1 MQHPGKTT
9 RMLKSYI
16 KIAWRSLRTNKLLS
30 FINIAGLAVGMAV
43 VMLIG
48 LWIWDETSYNKNFD
62 NYDHITRVMESRNGN
77 KDVGLVTQRQV
88 PMPLADELRNLYGN
102 DFQQVILSTAATEHV
117 IGLGDKKIT
126 QTGRFMEPAAAD
138 MLNLKMLAG
147 SRDALQDPLNILLSA
162 SAAKALFDGNET
174 EAINKIIRLDD
185 TANVKVAGIYAD
197 LPDNSDF
204 NDLAFLASFDLL
216 VSINGHAKNAKTQWG
231 NNAGEIFAVLKPNV
245 DINRESAK
253 IKTIVNPHEPGKAF
267 YASVLLHPMSRWHL
281 YSEFKDGINTG
292 GRIQFVWLFGCIGG
306 IILLLAC
313 INFMNLSTARSEKR
327 AREVGIRKSVGSLRS
342 QLIGQFFSESLF
354 TALIAFAGCLLLVL
368 LTLPWFN
375 TIAGKKISIP
385 WENPAFWAIGLG
397 FAALTGLVAG
407 SYPALYLSSFS
418 PVKVLKGLFVAGR
431 FSTLPR
437 KVLVVV
443 QFTASVMLI
452 VGTVIVYRQIGF
464 ARNRPVG
471 YNRQGLVMARLAN
484 PSIHQ
489 HFDAFREALLAT
501 GVVTET
507 AESTS
512 FATEPLNQEANVSWA
527 GSDPNSPVG
536 FITTGV
542 TAEYGKTVGWQFV
555 DGRDYSRTITT
566 DTFTMVL
573 NEAAVKAIGFK
584 HPVGQFLQWYG
595 YRFTI
600 LGVVKDMVMES
611 PYATIQPALYYKA
624 PWFMP
629 MLNIRLNPTVSA
641 SDAIA
646 KIKPVFKRFDPAEP
660 FNYKFADD
668 EYDAKFRTEQR
679 IGSLAS
685 FFTALAV
692 FISCLGLFGMAAFV
706 TERRTKEV
714 GVRKVLGASVV
725 SLWGLLSREFV
736 LLVGLSVLIATPIA
750 WYAMN
755 SWLQNYAYRT
765 RLDWWIFALTGGSA
779 LLIAL
784 LTISYQVLKVASAN
798 PARNLRT
805 E

>member
-1 MQHPGKTT
+1 
-9 RMLKSYI
+9 MLKNYI

-30 FINIAGLAVGMAV
+30 FINIAGLSVGMAV

-48 LWIWDETSYNKNFD
+48 LWIWDETSYNKNFEH
-62 NYDHITRVMESRNGN
+62 YDHITRVMQSINGN
-77 KDVGLVTQRQV
+77 DRRLFTQRQV
-88 PMPLADELRNLYGN
+88 PMPLADELRNLYGG
-102 DFQQVILSTAATEHV
+102 DFQQVILSTASNEHV
-117 IGLGDKKIT
+117 LRLGDKKIT

-138 MLNLKMLAG
+138 MLTLKMLAG
-147 SRDALQDPLNILLSA
+147 SREGLQSPQNIFLSA
-162 SAAKALFDGNET
+162 SAAKALFGGSEA
-174 EAINKIIRLDD
+174 EAINKTIRLDD
-185 TANVKVAGIYAD
+185 TANVRVAGIYAD

-216 VSINGHAKNAKTQWG
+216 VSINDHAKNAKTQWG
-231 NNAGEIFAVLKPNV
+231 NNAGEIFAVLKLNV
-245 DINRESAK
+245 DVNRESAK
-253 IKTIVNPHEPGKAF
+253 IKTIVNPHEPSKAF

-327 AREVGIRKSVGSLRS
+327 AKEVGIRKSVGSLRS
-342 QLIGQFFSESLF
+342 QLVGQFFSESLF
-354 TALIAFAGCLLLVL
+354 TALISFAGCLLLVL

-375 TIAGKKISIP
+375 SIAGKKINIP
-385 WENPAFWAIGLG
+385 WENPAFWAMGLG
-397 FAALTGLVAG
+397 FAALTGFIAG

-418 PVKVLKGLFVAGR
+418 PVTVLKGVFKTGR
-431 FSTLPR
+431 FSSLPR

-452 VGTVIVYRQIGF
+452 VGTVIIYRQIGF

-471 YNRQGLVMARLAN
+471 YDRQGLVMARLAN

-489 HFDAFREALLAT
+489 HFNAFREALLAT
-501 GVVTET
+501 GAVTET

-512 FATEPLNQEANVSWA
+512 FATDPLNQEANVSWA

-542 TAEYGKTVGWQFV
+542 TPEYGKTIGWQFV
-555 DGRDYSRTITT
+555 AGRDYSRAITT
-566 DTFTMVL
+566 DTFTMVI

-600 LGVVKDMVMES
+600 VGVIKDMVMES

-646 KIKPVFKRFDPAEP
+646 KIEPVFKRFDPAEP

-685 FFTALAV
+685 FFAVLAV

-714 GVRKVLGASVV
+714 GVRKVLGASVI
-725 SLWGLLSREFV
+725 SLWGLLSKEFV

-750 WYAMN
+750 WYAMHN
-755 SWLQNYAYRT
+755 WLQNYAYRT

-779 LLIAL
+779 VLIAL
-784 LTISYQVLKVASAN
+784 LTISYQVLKAANAN
-798 PARNLRT
+798 PARNLRS

>member
-1 MQHPGKTT
+1 
-9 RMLKSYI
+9 MLKNYI

-48 LWIWDETSYNKNFD
+48 LWIWDETSYNKNFGH
-62 NYDHITRVMESRNGN
+62 YDHITRVMQSINGN
-77 KDVGLVTQRQV
+77 KDRGLVTQRQV
-88 PMPLADELRNLYGN
+88 PMPLADELRKLYGN

-117 IGLGDKKIT
+117 LRLGDKKIT
-126 QTGRFMEPAAAD
+126 QTGRFMEPAATD
-138 MLNLKMLAG
+138 MLSLKMLAG
-147 SRDALQDPLNILLSA
+147 HHDALQAPQNILLSE
-162 SAAKALFDGNET
+162 SAAKALFGVSGANVL
-174 EAINKIIRLDD
+174 NKTIRLDD
-185 TANVKVAGIYAD
+185 TANVNVAGIYAD

-204 NDLAFLASFDLL
+204 NALAFLAPFDLL
-216 VSINGHAKNAKTQWG
+216 VSVNGHAKNAKTQWG

-245 DINRESAK
+245 DLNRESAK
-253 IKTIVNPHEPGKAF
+253 IKTIVNPHEPSKAF

-327 AREVGIRKSVGSLRS
+327 AKEVGIRKSVGSLRS
-342 QLIGQFFSESLF
+342 QLVGQFFSESLF
-354 TALIAFAGCLLLVL
+354 TAFIAFSGCLLLVL
-368 LTLPWFN
+368 LILPWFN
-375 TIAGKKISIP
+375 TIAGKKIVIP
-385 WENPAFWAIGLG
+385 WENPLFWLIGLG
-397 FAALTGLVAG
+397 FSAVTGLIAG

-418 PVKVLKGLFVAGR
+418 PVKVLKGVFVAGR
-431 FSTLPR
+431 FSSLPR

-443 QFTASVMLI
+443 QFTASIMLI

-471 YNRQGLVMARLAN
+471 YDRQGLVMARLAN
-484 PSIHQ
+484 PSIHE
-489 HFDAFREALLAT
+489 HFNAFREALLAT
-501 GVVTET
+501 GAVTET

-512 FATEPLNQEANVSWA
+512 FATDPLNQEANVSWT
-527 GSDPNSPVG
+527 GSDPNAPVG
-536 FITTGV
+536 FYTTGV
-542 TAEYGKTVGWQFV
+542 TPEYGKTVGWQFV
-555 DGRDYSRTITT
+555 DGRDYSRALAATE
-566 DTFTMVL
+566 TFTMVL

-584 HPVGQFLQWYG
+584 HPVGQFLNWYG

-600 LGVVKDMVMES
+600 IGVIKDMVMES
-611 PYATIQPALYYKA
+611 PYATMQPALYYKA

-646 KIKPVFKRFDPAEP
+646 KIEPVFKRFDPAEP
-660 FNYKFADD
+660 FNYKFADN

-685 FFTALAV
+685 FFAALAV

-714 GVRKVLGASVV
+714 GVRKVLGASVI
-725 SLWGLLSREFV
+725 SLWGLLSKEFV

-750 WYAMN
+750 WYAMHN
-755 SWLQNYAYRT
+755 WLENYAYRT

-784 LTISYQVLKVASAN
+784 LTISYQVLKAANAN
-798 PARNLRT
+798 PARNLRS